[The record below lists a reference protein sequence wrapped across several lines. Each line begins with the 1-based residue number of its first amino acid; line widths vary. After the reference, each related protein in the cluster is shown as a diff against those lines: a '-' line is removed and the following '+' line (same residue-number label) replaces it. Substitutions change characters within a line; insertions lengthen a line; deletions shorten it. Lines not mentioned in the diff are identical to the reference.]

1 MAFNGRQPGPSTF
14 PLDPAILDARPMAA
28 QPTTPSATSPN
39 TENQIAGSTLLTS
52 LATSPQIV
60 IDAPKIPEEFPRKV
74 FYSRKTVEKFKASG
88 FLRYSLSVMLDL
100 SKAPLSQLVP
110 VDLGPEWLRL
120 VIWIFL
126 FYQF

>member
-1 MAFNGRQPGPSTF
+1 
-14 PLDPAILDARPMAA
+14 
-28 QPTTPSATSPN
+28 
-39 TENQIAGSTLLTS
+39 
-52 LATSPQIV
+52 
-60 IDAPKIPEEFPRKV
+60 
-74 FYSRKTVEKFKASG
+74 VEKFKASG